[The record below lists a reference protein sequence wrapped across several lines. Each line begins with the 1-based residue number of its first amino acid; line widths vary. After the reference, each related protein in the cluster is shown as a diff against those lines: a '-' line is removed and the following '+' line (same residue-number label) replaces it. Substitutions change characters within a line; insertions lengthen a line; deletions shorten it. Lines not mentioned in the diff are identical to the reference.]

1 MEGDIELTGNSVRC
15 GDRLVF
21 IILFSLKMVYKEK
34 KNNITHVMIKAK
46 MDLVYVGQDL
56 VR

>member
-21 IILFSLKMVYKEK
+21 IILFPLKMVYKEK